1 MKLVS
6 SEVTEDAAVGQS
18 QRFCVI
24 KPQVCVQ
31 KYEYFMY
38 DPKGSSPYCVRV
50 FLIGR
55 YRRKIQTVHGVLHV

>member
-1 MKLVS
+1 VS

-38 DPKGSSPYCVRV
+38 DPKGSSPVNTLYIYIYKQFRS
-50 FLIGR
+50 
-55 YRRKIQTVHGVLHV
+55 